1 MASQAR
7 TLSNQQNAQLSTG
20 PRTPEGKH
28 QSSLNSLRHGL
39 TGQTVIL
46 PGEDT
51 QAYAAFR
58 DRVFHDF
65 APHESHEEILVQ
77 TICDTQWRLE
87 RARNMEAS
95 LTTLTL
101 HEEIPPHLAAIEN
114 PAVREGLIAAYGYD
128 KREKKIR
135 NLQLQ
140 EYRLQ
145 RTLFKAMDDLRATQA
160 LRRAAHQ
167 ARLTEA
173 VNARIACRAAGLPF
187 DAAQLGFDFTED
199 QLDRAEI
206 RRAVALNVNAKFV
219 RPAPL
224 TQNNPNTGKI

>member
-1 MASQAR
+1 MASPAQIV
-7 TLSNQQNAQLSTG
+7 SNQQNAQSSTG
-20 PRTPEGKH
+20 PRTPEGKR

-58 DRVFHDF
+58 DKVFHDF
-65 APHESHEEILVQ
+65 APHESQEEILVQ

-95 LTTLTL
+95 LTTLAL
-101 HEEIPPHLAAIEN
+101 HEEIPPQLAAIED
-114 PAVREGLIAAYGYD
+114 PSVRQGLVAAYGYD

-145 RTLFKAMDDLRATQA
+145 RTLFKAIDDLRAAQA
-160 LRRAAHQ
+160 LRRATQ
-167 ARLTEA
+167 QSRLAEA
-173 VNARIACRAAGLPF
+173 VDTRIACRKTDLPF
-187 DAAQLGFDFTED
+187 NSAQLGFDFTDD
-199 QLDRAEI
+199 QLDREEI
-206 RRAVALNVNAKFV
+206 RRAIASNRKSQPIYAT
-219 RPAPL
+219 P
-224 TQNNPNTGKI
+224 TQL